1 MSAKLLGRMGH
12 PIRDLPVSH
21 ERAVEQAIAVE
32 HRVVAH
38 LLRDHVGGELGIVGG
53 CPVVVEP
60 ARYSQPLVERRLRD
74 RHEQSD
80 HRRLDARLH
89 DEAVLLAERLHRV
102 VIEADDE
109 SREHVDSIGV
119 DLLDRRKHVAADVLK
134 LEGLLQALLVGRF
147 DADEHPLEVRLAEKP
162 KQLVVLRD
170 VQRHLGSEVE
180 PVFVF
185 RLVLVQKLEE
195 PFCQR
200 LVADQVVVDEE
211 GGVDVHRAQ

>member
-1 MSAKLLGRMGH
+1 M
-12 PIRDLPVSH
+12 
-21 ERAVEQAIAVE
+21 
-32 HRVVAH
+32 
-38 LLRDHVGGELGIVGG
+38 
-53 CPVVVEP
+53 
-60 ARYSQPLVERRLRD
+60 
-74 RHEQSD
+74 
-80 HRRLDARLH
+80 
-89 DEAVLLAERLHRV
+89 
-102 VIEADDE
+102 IEADDE

-119 DLLDRRKHVAADVLK
+119 DFLHRRKHVAADVLK